1 MAAPVAPN
9 PFLAEWIAKA
19 CRFAGSAEPAHRR
32 RADPRRT
39 LAGAV
44 LVSTRSVLA
53 DFLSDVTCG
62 FAQSLREP

>member
-19 CRFAGSAEPAHRR
+19 CRFAGCTEAAHRR
-32 RADPRRT
+32 RADPWHDP
-39 LAGAV
+39 AGAV
-44 LVSTRSVLA
+44 LVGTRSVLA
-53 DFLSDVTCG
+53 DFLSAVTRG